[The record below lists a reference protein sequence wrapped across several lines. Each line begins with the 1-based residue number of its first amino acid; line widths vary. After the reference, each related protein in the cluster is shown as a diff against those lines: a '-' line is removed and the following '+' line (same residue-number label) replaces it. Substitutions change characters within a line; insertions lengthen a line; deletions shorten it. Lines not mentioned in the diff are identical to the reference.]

1 MIKKKKLYRVYGYG
15 ELWINKKIDFL
26 NGIWCTDNFEC
37 RNMSMED
44 AMKNRDNSVKVLVM

>member
-1 MIKKKKLYRVYGYG
+1 MIKKKKLYRVMDYG
-15 ELWINKKIDFL
+15 ELLDKNIDFL

-44 AMKNRDNSVKVLVM
+44 AEKI